1 MLANKHSAFASLQ
14 KEILQLAGFKN
25 IHNTLIDSKLWPIS
39 ESFPNRSFPV
49 GAVHEFLVPEAGADA
64 ATNGF
69 IGGLLSSLMGNSGAV
84 LWISNSRTV
93 FPPALINLGLR
104 SDRFVF
110 VDLRRDKDVIW
121 AMDEALK
128 CASLSAV
135 VGEVHDLNF
144 TESRRL
150 QLAVEQSEVT
160 GFVVRNNSKSPVTTA
175 CISRWKITS
184 LPSEPIEN
192 LPGIGYPKWKVELLR
207 IRNGK
212 PGKWEV
218 EFKNNRFYVLN
229 DQSSQAV
236 TPYQKIQLAG

>member
-1 MLANKHSAFASLQ
+1 MLAKNHSAFASLQ
-14 KEILQLAGFKN
+14 KEILQLAGFKSIQN
-25 IHNTLIDSKLWPIS
+25 QLIDSKLWPIC

-49 GAVHEFLVPEAGADA
+49 GAVHEFLVSEAEANA

-69 IGGLLSSLMGNSGAV
+69 IGGLLSSLMGNHGAV

-93 FPPALINLGLR
+93 FPPALTNLGLR

-135 VGEVHDLNF
+135 VGEVQDLNF

-160 GFVVRNNSKSPVTTA
+160 GFVVRNNSKSPNTTA
-175 CISRWKITS
+175 CVSRWKITS
-184 LPSEPIEN
+184 LPSEPIDE
-192 LPGIGYPKWKVELLR
+192 LPGIGYPKWSVELLR

-218 EFKNNRFYVLN
+218 EFKNNRFNIVS
-229 DQSSQAV
+229 DQPSEAGIS
-236 TPYQKIQLAG
+236 YRKIQLAG